1 MYLFSGQQWRNRHRK
16 QPYKHGGGRGECE
29 MYGDTDL
36 SGYDYLIGAVHYL
49 KIGTE
54 LFSIDRSLQDLQ
66 AVIEKHFHGNGM
78 ACAKEYYRQLAR
90 LPEYGDFDFIN
101 GISDLMVYTFDNSWF
116 VGAINNFLSEF
127 DKNNIITRPDP
138 NKTQVMISFVTK
150 V

>member
-1 MYLFSGQQWRNRHRK
+1 MNFRLATMDDKLKDVFLVYGIEIDKKLLLPKELEKFVFYLDKKR
-16 QPYKHGGGRGECE
+16 Y
-29 MYGDTDL
+29 
-36 SGYDYLIGAVHYL
+36 IG
-49 KIGTE
+49 
-54 LFSIDRSLQDLQ
+54 
-66 AVIEKHFHGNGM
+66 
-78 ACAKEYYRQLAR
+78 
-90 LPEYGDFDFIN
+90 GDFDFIN